1 MIKLLY
7 NQKND
12 VCKTL
17 CLTLLFLCIAF
28 TLTAQTKSN
37 GNGKDQKKELENKKK
52 KINEEINEINE
63 MLNATKANKKNSL
76 GNLLTLN
83 MKLDKRQELIA
94 AINAEIVQ
102 LNKKINLTE
111 GEINQLK
118 TDLQKLKAEYAR
130 MIISAQRQ
138 QDAYSRLMFIFSAS
152 NFNQALMR
160 LKYLQQ
166 YSVYRK
172 KQADEIVNTQNSLS
186 AKLNELKE
194 SKHEKNVLLGNE
206 VAEKDSLNAEKAEQE
221 IVLNELQQKE
231 KDLKVRL
238 ERKKQQEIEL
248 QLSIKK
254 LIAEEIK
261 RKAEEMAKAEAAA
274 KKAKEEKEKLA
285 NNTKKNKEKTKEKE
299 IAKTNDSKEKIKET
313 PTYPEL
319 SEEAEALSN
328 DFANNRGKLPWPITK
343 GIICEPYGE
352 HEHPAIKGFMMMNN
366 GVEICSSKGSQA
378 RAIFDGEVTSVAV
391 SPTGGKLVIIRH
403 GEYLSVYTNLAD
415 VQVKVGEKV
424 KLKQIIGTV
433 LNDEDETKA
442 AMNFQIWKG
451 QKTMDPE
458 GWLYKGINSKF

>member
-1 MIKLLY
+1 MKKLRY
-7 NQKND
+7 RKNNISRI
-12 VCKTL
+12 VCL
-17 CLTLLFLCIAF
+17 LLFF
-28 TLTAQTKSN
+28 TCLSLTFPAQTKTT
-37 GNGKDQKKELENKKK
+37 KDPKKDLENKKK

-94 AINAEIVQ
+94 AINAEIIQ
-102 LNKKINLTE
+102 LNKKINFTE
-111 GEINQLK
+111 TEIDHLK
-118 TDLQKLKAEYAR
+118 ANLEKLKAEYAR

-138 QDAYSRLMFIFSAS
+138 QDAYSRLMFLFSSS

-172 KQADEIVNTQNSLS
+172 KQADEIVATQSQLQGM
-186 AKLNELKE
+186 LLQLKE

-206 VAEKDSLNAEKAEQE
+206 EAEKDSLNIEKAEQE
-221 IVLNELQQKE
+221 IVLNSLQQKE
-231 KDLKVRL
+231 KDLKTKL
-238 ERKKQQEIEL
+238 ERKKQESVEL
-248 QLSIKK
+248 QLAIKK
-254 LIAEEIK
+254 LIADEIK
-261 RKAEEMAKAEAAA
+261 RKAEEAAKEALAA
-274 KKAKEEKEKLA
+274 KKAKEEKDKLEKS
-285 NNTKKNKEKTKEKE
+285 KNKDKNVKVKEV
-299 IAKTNDSKEKIKET
+299 AKTNDTKEKIKET

-319 SEEAEALSN
+319 SDEAEALSN

-366 GVEICSSKGSQA
+366 GVEICSGKGATA

-403 GEYLSVYTNLAD
+403 GEYLSVYTNLSD

-424 KLKQIIGTV
+424 KLKQSLGTV
-433 LNDEDETKA
+433 MTDEDETKA

-451 QKTMDPE
+451 QKTMDPS
-458 GWLYKGINSKF
+458 GWLYRGG